1 MWQEATRFTVDLI
14 NDEWKDKEE
23 VIIDDASQITLYV
36 SLAEAKKAVDLSIL
50 MYPYHSWH

>member
-1 MWQEATRFTVDLI
+1 MI

-50 MYPYHSWH
+50 MYPHHSWH

>member
-1 MWQEATRFTVDLI
+1 MWQEATRFTVDMI

-36 SLAEAKKAVDLSIL
+36 SLAEAKKTVDLSIL
-50 MYPYHSWH
+50 MYPHHSWH